1 MQSWPF
7 RKRKASGNGTSNQTQ
22 PTPQNTYSQ
31 SASLAKHQTS
41 SLNRRWGAISV
52 ESSSGR
58 RMAGLRQRPDV
69 GQLQCDGLP
78 GPEDDR
84 RLARGGAHAPGSQGD
99 HGSRRGRG
107 LQQVHTHPARTARHH
122 PLGRNPSHTRRDHVP
137 AAVVP
142 VPLVEGGVLV
152 PYRHRPVGG
161 PQRHAGGRETAWRP
175 HRRTVQR
182 TTEKVA
188 LPPRGPHHSI
198 VMHSFFSAM
207 NTALLM
213 VQPYIPSSF
222 RQRAIDKAVAWLEER
237 IRPGEGLY
245 SASFNSINALLLFA
259 ALGYPADHPTRVI
272 LRDFIESLVLVRE
285 KEAYLQVVRSPMW
298 DTTIVAH
305 ALLETQEPHAKKAA
319 MRGLEW
325 LRPKQILDVRGDW
338 TYTRPHLL
346 PGGWPFQFGN
356 SVYPDIDDTVVT
368 VMAMHRADPEAFAE
382 AIKRGRDW
390 AIGMQSHNGGW
401 GTYDADND
409 HHWLNQI
416 PFADHGFLIDDQTAD
431 VTGRCLSLLGQLGE
445 LPATSEAARR
455 GMEFVLRKQEPD
467 GKWWCQ
473 WGLNYTHGAW
483 SALSGLNAIGM
494 SHDDPRVK
502 LAVEFLVSV
511 QNEDGGWGEDGI
523 TYERGCYVTAPSAPT
538 QTAWALLA
546 LMAGGAVR
554 HPAVARGVEWL
565 LRTQCDHGLWEE
577 ESYQGAC
584 APSLPFLRYHGYCKY
599 FPLWALARY
608 RNLKRDGVTRVSLG
622 L

>member
-1 MQSWPF
+1 
-7 RKRKASGNGTSNQTQ
+7 
-22 PTPQNTYSQ
+22 
-31 SASLAKHQTS
+31 
-41 SLNRRWGAISV
+41 
-52 ESSSGR
+52 
-58 RMAGLRQRPDV
+58 
-69 GQLQCDGLP
+69 
-78 GPEDDR
+78 
-84 RLARGGAHAPGSQGD
+84 
-99 HGSRRGRG
+99 
-107 LQQVHTHPARTARHH
+107 
-122 PLGRNPSHTRRDHVP
+122 
-137 AAVVP
+137 
-142 VPLVEGGVLV
+142 
-152 PYRHRPVGG
+152 
-161 PQRHAGGRETAWRP
+161 
-175 HRRTVQR
+175 
-182 TTEKVA
+182 
-188 LPPRGPHHSI
+188 
-198 VMHSFFSAM
+198 
-207 NTALLM
+207 M
-213 VQPYIPSSF
+213 VQPYIPSGL

-245 SASFNSINALLLFA
+245 GASFNSINALLLFA
-259 ALGYPADHPTRVI
+259 ALGYPATHPTRVI

-431 VTGRCLSLLGQLGE
+431 VTGRCISLLGQLGE